1 MKKRI
6 RLTESDLIRIVKR
19 VINEQTEGESEVI
32 KVLDDRYGLSD
43 ELKQEISNA
52 LKSSECKN
60 VSFQRLRGAAGL
72 ALWNRLV
79 LNPDILNYGLSKTL
93 FVLFHEMAHQYQY
106 KKYGKDK
113 MMEYYNE
120 EISLSDAAK
129 FLQNTEKVADE
140 FAVRKL
146 KSLERKGL
154 IKLND
159 NDIEKGYENMS
170 MPQFEGLISYF
181 RNQLKQNKIT
191 GSEKIS
197 EFLYNMVKIESSDN
211 LEVKT
216 PQKDTETKSNTNV
229 GTSDDKT
236 TTLQN
241 LEKVDGDL
249 DLSRRKIE
257 SLGNLTSVGG
267 YLDLSNSKIE
277 SLGNLTSVGGG
288 LDLFGTNIRTLG
300 NLKSV
305 GGNLFLGNGVIKSL
319 GGLTSVG
326 GDLELQN
333 SSIESLGDLTSVG
346 GDLYLKHSGIKS
358 LGNLTSV
365 GGKLILNGTNIESLG
380 NLREVGRDLDLFNVK
395 MISLGNL
402 TSVGGNLNLYYSET
416 ESLGNLREVGGNL
429 DLYKANIQ
437 SFGNLKKVG
446 GDLNLEKTLISKKYS
461 EEEIRQMVEVGGKIY
476 L

>member
-1 MKKRI
+1 MKKVVK
-6 RLTESDLIRIVKR
+6 LTENDLMKIVRR
-19 VINEQTEGESEVI
+19 VIKEQTEGESEVI
-32 KVLDDRYGLSD
+32 KVLDNKYGLSD

-60 VSFQRLRGAAGL
+60 VSFQRLKGAAGL

-79 LNPDILNYGLSKTL
+79 LNPDILNYGLSKVL

-154 IKLND
+154 IRLND
-159 NDIEKGYENMS
+159 NDIQKGYENMTMS
-170 MPQFEGLISYF
+170 QFESLISYF
-181 RNQLKQNKIT
+181 RNQLKQNNIT

-229 GTSDDKT
+229 GTSNTNNIKGDVNDIEK
-236 TTLQN
+236 LLN
-241 LEKVDGDL
+241 LEKVDGNL
-249 DLSRRKIE
+249 DLSRSKIKSLGNLTSVSGNLILHSCRDLTSLGNLTSVGGELDLRGTNIE
-257 SLGNLTSVGG
+257 SLGNLTSVG
-267 YLDLSNSKIE
+267 
-277 SLGNLTSVGGG
+277 
-288 LDLFGTNIRTLG
+288 R
-300 NLKSV
+300 
-305 GGNLFLGNGVIKSL
+305 
-319 GGLTSVG
+319 
-326 GDLELQN
+326 
-333 SSIESLGDLTSVG
+333 
-346 GDLYLKHSGIKS
+346 DLYLWY
-358 LGNLTSV
+358 TP
-365 GGKLILNGTNIESLG
+365 
-380 NLREVGRDLDLFNVK
+380 
-395 MISLGNL
+395 
-402 TSVGGNLNLYYSET
+402 
-416 ESLGNLREVGGNL
+416 
-429 DLYKANIQ
+429 
-437 SFGNLKKVG
+437 
-446 GDLNLEKTLISKKYS
+446 ISKKYS
-461 EEEIRQMVEVGGKIY
+461 REEIKQMVDVGRAVF